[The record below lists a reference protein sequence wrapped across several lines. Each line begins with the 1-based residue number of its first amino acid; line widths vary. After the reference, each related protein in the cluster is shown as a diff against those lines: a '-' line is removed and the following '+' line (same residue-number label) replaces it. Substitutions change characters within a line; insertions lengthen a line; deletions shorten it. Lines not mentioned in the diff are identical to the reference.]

1 MRLLHVS
8 DWHLGAT
15 LGRVDRWPD
24 HQQVLG
30 EQIAL
35 ARELRPHLI
44 LHTGDLFHHPRP
56 AVEDLRRGLWAL
68 EELAAVAPVVVLA
81 GNHDSPAMFEVF
93 QRLLALG
100 RLGGGAGRVQFVG
113 RAKLPGDGGLLS
125 LPGDT
130 SGDLEE
136 EIRLAPL
143 PFVHPNAL
151 LEAFQVPPERW
162 TAHYTDQVHYVE
174 QALGDGLRDGYD
186 GTRHLLLFAAHLYVG
201 GAVFS
206 NSERRLHVSEA
217 YATRIDH
224 LPSVTYAAFGH
235 IHRPQGLP
243 GGLVVGRYA
252 GAPIPIDFGEE
263 GEQKSVVVVEAAPA
277 RPARVEVVP
286 ISGGRPLRRVRG
298 TLEELGRMADD
309 IGRAIVLATVA
320 TQTPTSDLADQVMAR
335 LPAATLLDVHDDC
348 AASRVEI
355 VSGAPDGGE
364 PTLREL
370 FTEFLSQDARQG
382 INADQVLGVFD
393 RLLEAAEAEAE
404 AGVSF
409 DEEALLAPEPAAAGE
424 ARP

>member
-100 RLGGGAGRVQFVG
+100 RLGGDPSRLQFVG
-113 RAKLPGDGGLLS
+113 RARPPGDGGVLS

-151 LEAFQVPPERW
+151 LEAFEVPPERW

-217 YATRIDH
+217 YATRVDH
-224 LPSVTYAAFGH
+224 LPGVTYAAFGH
-235 IHRPQGLP
+235 IHRPQALP

-277 RPARVEVVP
+277 RPAWVEAVP
-286 ISGGRPLRRVRG
+286 ISGGRPLQRVRG

-320 TQTPTSDLADQVMAR
+320 TETPTADLADQVMAL
-335 LPAATLLDVHDDC
+335 LPAATLLDVHEDC
-348 AASRVEI
+348 AASRVEV
-355 VSGAPDGGE
+355 VSGAPEGGE

-370 FTEFLSQDARQG
+370 FAEFLSQDARQG
-382 INADQVLGVFD
+382 IHADQVLGVFD
-393 RLLEAAEAEAE
+393 RLLEAAEAEAG
-404 AGVSF
+404 ASF
-409 DEEALLAPEPAAAGE
+409 DEEALLVPEPAAAGG